1 MFSRLALA
9 VCCLPFLLAGAAF
22 ASAES
27 PAEATEVTSTTFVIR
42 GRGWGHGVGMG
53 QWGAY
58 GQAKRG
64 VKYDKILA
72 HYYRGTELAKASSTP
87 VRVLLRDGRGPFAI
101 TSDEP
106 FTVEDGAGDV
116 LDLEP
121 QTLKV
126 GPTLNLSL
134 GGQERE
140 LTGPLTFRPGS
151 DPLELGPNAYRGSLV
166 VQQVEKRLQVVNV
179 VSIDAYVR
187 GVVSEEVPDDWPLE
201 VVKAQAVAARS
212 YALAQARERS
222 TLYADTR
229 SQVYGGIDAESDI
242 GDKAV
247 AQTRREV
254 LKYDGKIATTFFFSS
269 SGGRTA
275 SVMDVFAAPKPIPYL
290 VAVPDPD
297 DKVSPHHRWGPIVM
311 TSAKVGKALG
321 VKGLSD
327 LHTIPASGRARSVI
341 ATGRAGEKTIP
352 ATTVRTALDLRSTW
366 IVPGVLS
373 LSRPAGAPLPGTPIT
388 LTGIARRIKG
398 PVLLEQ
404 REPGGQWSG
413 ARTID
418 PDEDGAFAVEVVP
431 STTTLYRLTAADDVV
446 STALRVPIS
455 AARRI
460 AVTPEAQP
468 ARTASPARSAF
479 LPTDPLAARQW
490 HLAATRA
497 FDFWPE
503 LPLLDP
509 VTVAIVDTGI
519 DRGHPE
525 FAGKIVAAKS
535 FVGGSSDDPIGHGT
549 FVAGLIAAEI
559 DNAQGIAGI
568 GFPARLLIARVAT
581 ANGDIDAGVEA
592 RAIRW
597 AVDKGARVINL
608 SIGGLRDPV
617 RTARDTFSEEEAD
630 AVAYARS
637 KGVVVVA
644 AVGNGDAAPRMPW
657 PFASYPSALP
667 HVIGVSAMAES
678 GAIPSFSN
686 QDAVF
691 NDLAAPGQGLLSTFP
706 RKLSNNPACTDPAG
720 YSSCA
725 SEDFKDGN
733 GTSFAAAIVTAT
745 ATLMLAVRPD
755 LTPDQVAT
763 LIERT
768 ATDVTPLTGCSKC
781 RAGRDSRSG
790 WGAVDVTAALEAL
803 SEKLPPRDR
812 YETNDDAGAQARKL
826 WGRSIRAEA
835 TLDFWDDQIDVYQV
849 YLAQGEQVTATLRGP
864 VGTQTNLI
872 LWRPGTEHVEGL
884 STEIQA
890 RRLAVAA
897 TPGPN
902 ERLTRRVEATGWHYI
917 EVKIGADGSGR
928 YTLRLDK
935 KR

>member
-1 MFSRLALA
+1 
-9 VCCLPFLLAGAAF
+9 V
-22 ASAES
+22 
-27 PAEATEVTSTTFVIR
+27 TEVTSTTFVVR

-72 HYYRGTELAKASSTP
+72 HYYRGTKLAKAPAAP

-101 TSDEP
+101 TSDKP
-106 FTVEDGAGDV
+106 FTVEDGAGEV
-116 LDLEP
+116 LELEP

-126 GPTLNLSL
+126 GPSLSLTL

-140 LTGPLTFRPGS
+140 LTGPVTFKPGS
-151 DPLELGPNAYRGSLV
+151 EPLELGPNAYRGSLV
-166 VQQVEKRLQVVNV
+166 VQRVEKRLQVVNV

-229 SQVYGGIDAESDI
+229 SQVYGGVNAETDV

-254 LKYDGKIATTFFFSS
+254 LKYDGKVATTFFFSS

-275 SVMDVFAAPKPIPYL
+275 SVTDVFSSPKPIPYL

-297 DKVSPHHRWGPIVM
+297 DKLSPHHRWGPIVL
-311 TSAKVGKALG
+311 TSAKMGKALG

-327 LHTIPASGRARSVI
+327 LRTVPASGRARSLV
-341 ATGRAGEKTIP
+341 ATGKTGEKTIP
-352 ATTVRTALDLRSTW
+352 ATTVRTSLGLRSTW

-388 LTGIARRIKG
+388 LTGLARRIKG

-404 REPGGQWSG
+404 RESGGEWSG
-413 ARTID
+413 SRTLE
-418 PDEDGAFAVEVVP
+418 PDEEGGFTVEVVP
-431 STTTLYRLTAADDVV
+431 NQTTLFRLRAADDV
-446 STALRVPIS
+446 SATPLRVPIS
-455 AARRI
+455 AARQI
-460 AVTPEAQP
+460 AVTPGVSPSRA
-468 ARTASPARSAF
+468 AAPARSAF
-479 LPTDPLAARQW
+479 VPTDPLAARQW
-490 HLAATRA
+490 HIGATRA
-497 FDFWPE
+497 FDFWSA
-503 LPLLDP
+503 LPLLEP
-509 VTVAIVDTGI
+509 VTVAVIDTGV

-525 FAGKIVAAKS
+525 LSGRILAAKS
-535 FVGGSSDDPIGHGT
+535 FVGGSADDPIGHGT

-568 GFPARLLIARVAT
+568 GIPARLLVARVAT

-592 RAIRW
+592 KAIRW
-597 AVDKGARVINL
+597 AVDRGARVINL

-617 RTARDTFSEEEAD
+617 RLARDTFSQEEAD

-667 HVIGVSAMAES
+667 HVIGVSAMSE
-678 GAIPSFSN
+678 GGGVPSFSN

-706 RKLSNNPACTDPAG
+706 RKLSNGGACLDPPG

-725 SEDFKDGN
+725 SEDFRDGN
-733 GTSFAAAIVTAT
+733 GTSFAAAIVSAT
-745 ATLMLAVRPD
+745 AALMLAMRPE

-768 ATDVTPLTGCSKC
+768 TTDVTPQTGCSKC
-781 RAGRDSRSG
+781 RAGRDPRSG

-812 YETNDDAGAQARKL
+812 FEANDDAGTRAWKL
-826 WGRSIRAEA
+826 WGRSIRADA
-835 TLDFWDDQIDVYQV
+835 TVDFWDDQIDVYQV
-849 YLAQGEQVTATLRGP
+849 YVAKGERVTATLRGP
-864 VGTQTNLI
+864 AGTQTNLI
-872 LWRPGTEHVEGL
+872 LWRPGTEHVEGF
-884 STEIQA
+884 STEIQE

-902 ERLTRRVEATGWHYI
+902 ERLTRRAEATGWHFV
-917 EVKIGADGSGR
+917 EVKMGSDGSGR
-928 YTLRLDK
+928 YTLRIDK
-935 KR
+935 RR